1 MSIEYRAEAW
11 VCADKKWEELDTRP
25 YFPLDPED
33 KENRFQR
40 VMHFFRQDE
49 TTMHALDAY
58 LVERHASGKG
68 LDGIDCGQARSAAS
82 DCSACGSRLPKPGE
96 PLERNRRLP
105 ALGVSRRR
113 AARLLSHA
121 PIEGRGAMRHRRR
134 GQRVMVRASPTGST
148 SRCPSFES
156 RSCASLAPLAILGF
170 MCGRLAHADEWIG
183 DAGFR
188 VPDLGGDWRQPLYVP
203 ALPSALAWVVAA
215 AMVASGLACSLGYK
229 TRPSALVFAATLAFV
244 AVSDRLAAFTVS
256 KMSPAVVLAIAAGPA
271 GHAPR
276 LRRLDE
282 GPSRRERAASR
293 CSPMAS
299 VRFLQ
304 LLPVTIYSASGI
316 AKARGDWLSVP
327 LVLWSHLH
335 DSYQTALSFALASAL
350 PGWSWT
356 LMQGLVLAFE
366 MLAPL
371 WFGLSRTRPYALVFG
386 LGMHAMIGLC
396 FGPVLWFALL
406 MMTLL
411 VGGYLP
417 ERLLEP
423 LDRLASR
430 LERADSPRP

>member
-1 MSIEYRAEAW
+1 MGW
-11 VCADKKWEELDTRP
+11 LD
-25 YFPLDPED
+25 
-33 KENRFQR
+33 
-40 VMHFFRQDE
+40 
-49 TTMHALDAY
+49 
-58 LVERHASGKG
+58 
-68 LDGIDCGQARSAAS
+68 
-82 DCSACGSRLPKPGE
+82 E
-96 PLERNRRLP
+96 PLPVLR
-105 ALGVSRRR
+105 
-113 AARLLSHA
+113 
-121 PIEGRGAMRHRRR
+121 IEI
-134 GQRVMVRASPTGST
+134 VRIA
-148 SRCPSFES
+148 
-156 RSCASLAPLAILGF
+156 APLAILGF
-170 MCGRLAHADEWIG
+170 MSGRLLHADEWIG

-203 ALPSALAWVVAA
+203 PLPSALAWAVAI

-229 TRPSALVFAATLAFV
+229 TRPSALVFAATLAVV

-271 GHAPR
+271 GTR
-276 LRRLDE
+276 LGLDARTRARAG
-282 GPSRRERAASR
+282 GPPPKTIL
-293 CSPMAS
+293 PMGS

-304 LLPVTIYSASGI
+304 LLPVVIYSASGI

-335 DSYQTALSFALASAL
+335 DSYQTTISFALASAL

-366 MLAPL
+366 MFAPL
-371 WFGLSRTRPYALVFG
+371 WFGLAKTRGYALIFG

-417 ERLLEP
+417 DRFLEP
-423 LDRLASR
+423 LDRLADR
-430 LERADSPRP
+430 VEA